1 MIKDSN
7 LLKIYM
13 IVDKMEET
21 EQILKI
27 KSDIKALLSESL
39 KVSVLESSSIAEV
52 LGYEETKKIITDMYQ
67 MVEITEEM
75 KKKK

>member
-21 EQILKI
+21 EQVLKI
-27 KSDIKALLSESL
+27 KTDIKALLSESL
-39 KVSVLESSSIAEV
+39 KMSVLESSSIADV
-52 LGYEETKKIITDMYQ
+52 LGYEETKSIIQDMYK
-67 MVEITEEM
+67 MVEMTEEI

>member
-21 EQILKI
+21 EQVKKI
-27 KSDIKALLSESL
+27 KTDIKALLSESL
-39 KVSVLESSSIAEV
+39 KISVLESSSIADV
-52 LGYEETKKIITDMYQ
+52 LGYEETKSIILDMYK
-67 MVEITEEM
+67 MPEITEEI

>member
-1 MIKDSN
+1 MLKDSN

-21 EQILKI
+21 KQVLKI
-27 KSDIKALLSESL
+27 KSDIKTLLSESL
-39 KVSVLESSSIAEV
+39 RLSVLESSGIAEV
-52 LGYEETKKIITDMYQ
+52 LGYEETKKIISDMYNI
-67 MVEITEEM
+67 VEMTEEM